1 MTDLYDHL
9 FPAYREQA
17 GSSDDERIDWLRRDR
32 WLSLPQSEAALG
44 RLEDLLTYPPRGRMP
59 CLLLFGS
66 TGMGKSEILN
76 RFAELHSTRYDKN
89 AGLTIMPVVMVQM
102 PPQPTEEEFDHIS
115 LRSLRSLARR
125 TLGEFGT
132 KVLVLDEIDKM
143 LAGSPRQQRIFLNTI
158 RFLTNDLRIP
168 IVCAGTEDARIAIL
182 TDPNLA
188 DRFAAF
194 ELSPWRND
202 HALRQLMASFAG
214 LLPLRRPSL
223 LDEAEVRQRV
233 IALSE
238 GVTGRIFRLMEAVAI
253 AAIRSG
259 REMIDADSFDDEQLL
274 LPLVSMQVIAS
285 AKRALRR
292 RAA

>member
-17 GSSDDERIDWLRRDR
+17 GLSDDERIDWLRRDR

-76 RFAELHSTRYDKN
+76 RFAELHATRYDKN

-102 PPQPTEEEFDHIS
+102 PPQPTEEEFYTELMLAMNYSEFDHIS

-158 RFLTNDLRIP
+158 RFLTNDLKFRSCARARKMRVSRSSPIP
-168 IVCAGTEDARIAIL
+168 ISPTASPHSSFHPGATITPCASSWRASPVCS
-182 TDPNLA
+182 PC
-188 DRFAAF
+188 AA
-194 ELSPWRND
+194 LPCSMK
-202 HALRQLMASFAG
+202 LRS
-214 LLPLRRPSL
+214 
-223 LDEAEVRQRV
+223 
-233 IALSE
+233 
-238 GVTGRIFRLMEAVAI
+238 
-253 AAIRSG
+253 
-259 REMIDADSFDDEQLL
+259 
-274 LPLVSMQVIAS
+274 AS
-285 AKRALRR
+285 ASSH
-292 RAA
+292 